1 MRRSHRSVLFGLA
14 LLVLLSGCTTM
25 LKERQVT
32 KTRADEEGTPFD
44 VAVEQESV
52 QHLSYRLFLPV
63 IGHAFFWFPPLSL
76 GNEWELRRKEA
87 LVYRRD
93 DAGTGVREDREIVI
107 QAENSAILAIV
118 GERMKREQELI
129 FRYVMGLVDT
139 ARRSAV
145 RQVDSAVVYPE
156 SALRW
161 CERVDAAALGSG
173 ALDRHSQRLLAAG
186 RDAELVERLLQAP
199 YTVEAADL
207 PSYSFSV
214 TVTYTEVNVETGKE
228 EIKLE
233 RKTYTVT
240 SPPMPIGELVHP
252 LSEFNVQVVR
262 HFSDLKSGK
271 GLGGVKETYL
281 LQPASDESK
290 PFKKVLFGAA
300 AF

>member
-1 MRRSHRSVLFGLA
+1 MQAYRVSVAFGLA
-14 LLVLLSGCTTM
+14 GIFLLSGCTTM

-32 KTRADEEGTPFD
+32 KTRVDEEGAPFD
-44 VAVEQESV
+44 VAVEQESA

-63 IGHAFFWFPPLSL
+63 IGHVFFWFPPLSL
-76 GNEWELRRKEA
+76 GNEWEIRRKEA

-93 DAGTGVREDREIVI
+93 DAATGVREDREIKI
-107 QAENSAILAIV
+107 QAENSAILALV

-139 ARRSAV
+139 ARRRAMSQAAIEAFPESEF
-145 RQVDSAVVYPE
+145 RWCTWVDS
-156 SALRW
+156 
-161 CERVDAAALGSG
+161 AALGSG
-173 ALDRHSQRLLAAG
+173 ALDRYSQKLLAEG
-186 RDAELVERLLQAP
+186 RDAELVERLLQVP

-228 EIKLE
+228 EIRVE

-240 SPPMPIGELVHP
+240 SPPMLIQELVHP
-252 LSEFNVQVVR
+252 LSVFNVQVVR

-271 GLGGVKETYL
+271 GLGGVKETYF
-281 LQPASDESK
+281 LQPENKKENK
-290 PFKKVLFGAA
+290 PFMKVLFGAS